1 MLLLLRSNIWLNQV
15 LNLFVSIWVTISPDD
30 FFTSEQFAPGNASE
44 VLITSADSQIR
55 VFDGLDM
62 VHKFRGKTNGI

>member
-1 MLLLLRSNIWLNQV
+1 MRSNIWLNQV
-15 LNLFVSIWVTISPDD
+15 FNLFVSIWVAITPDD
-30 FFTSEQFAPGNASE
+30 CFTSEQFAPGSTSDE

-62 VHKFRGKTNGI
+62 VHKFRGKTNGIQ

>member
-1 MLLLLRSNIWLNQV
+1 M
-15 LNLFVSIWVTISPDD
+15 TISPDD